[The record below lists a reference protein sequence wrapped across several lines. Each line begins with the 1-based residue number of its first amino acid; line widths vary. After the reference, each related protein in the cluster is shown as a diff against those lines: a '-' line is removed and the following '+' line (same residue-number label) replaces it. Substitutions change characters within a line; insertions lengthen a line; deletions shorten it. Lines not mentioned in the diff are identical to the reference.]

1 VSSVV
6 SVTIGDALQAATRRL
21 RVSGSETARLD
32 AELLVAHLIE
42 RDRAWVIA
50 HPEAAMVE
58 ADALDALVE
67 RRASGEPIA
76 YLRGFKEWHSL
87 RIGTDAR
94 ALIPRPETELLADAA
109 GDEIERRLADG
120 PVAAWEV
127 ATGSGAVSIVL
138 GLRFGSALAEGRLS
152 LLATD
157 ISDDALSLAAENFAA
172 HGIRGV
178 ALEHADLLEGAGD
191 GRPRPDVLIANL
203 PYVSTAEVDARWGS
217 LGFEPRIATDGGS
230 DGLDLLRRLMDE
242 APGRV
247 AEGATILL
255 EIGAGQVEAIGE
267 MAPAGATVEVVSDLA
282 GLDRVVRIGLGQR

>member
-6 SVTIGDALQAATRRL
+6 SVTIGDSLQAATRRL
-21 RVSGSETARLD
+21 RASGSETARLD
-32 AELLVAHLIE
+32 AELLVAHLLD

-50 HPEAAMVE
+50 HPEAAMVD
-58 ADALDALVE
+58 ADALDALID

-87 RIGTDAR
+87 RVRTDAR

-109 GDEIERRLADG
+109 AGEVERRLAGG
-120 PVAAWEV
+120 PAAVWEV

-138 GLRFGSALAEGRLS
+138 GLRFRSALADGRLS

-157 ISDDALSLAAENFAA
+157 VSDDALSLAAENFAA
-172 HGIRGV
+172 HGVRGV
-178 ALEHADLLEGAGD
+178 ALEHADLLEGAGE
-191 GRPRPDVLIANL
+191 GRPRPDVVIANL

-230 DGLDLLRRLMDE
+230 DGLDLLRRLMDD

-255 EIGAGQVEAIGE
+255 EIGAGQVEAIGA
-267 MAPAGATVEVVSDLA
+267 MAPAGATLEVVPDLA
-282 GLDRVVRIGLGQR
+282 GLDRVVRIGLGQA